1 MFAIFKIAIRNVF
14 AHKVKTMIVGSLIF
28 LGIFLMVLGN
38 SFLDSTSKGIQRA
51 YSNSVTGDIAVLKNI
66 DFDFSLF
73 GTWNNIGNLSVP
85 VVPDLEN
92 TLEFLKT
99 HPEVDVFTTVSSNML
114 MVNTGELSPDLWIMG
129 MAVDP
134 ESYTS
139 IFDIKDTIILH
150 EGRFLEPGEEGIV
163 LSSAV
168 VEYLMEYKDIEVH
181 PGDSLLLNGYSAN
194 GFRIREVPIR
204 GIFEYN
210 YVKGDM
216 YPMLPRTCFI
226 DQQNFNV
233 LNGIVVKQ
241 EQTPPPP
248 ELEEMLFNDSMDDLF
263 SETIEIGTTADQ
275 VETNLDSLL
284 GDMSVRHEL
293 SKVNNFDWQ
302 WLLLSLKNSDDSS
315 VKTFRADLE
324 NHFKQSF
331 STFEEKYILKPIK
344 IAQTLLEPNTPEFA
358 YIAGLLTLEEKN
370 SLSDSL
376 SIMDEDALSST
387 IVSIFT
393 SFLDKD
399 ELYEK
404 EAFKKIHFSSI
415 TNNLV
420 KKTQKDYELIRRNR
434 LILEELYPYALSPG
448 PDYMVSEWWHA
459 ASPMSTTTTAIQAS
473 MNFALI
479 IIFIVVIIIIMNTL
493 MISVMERTGEIGT
506 LRAIGGQKSFI
517 FYLFIT
523 ETMTIS
529 LIFGTLGMI
538 VGSLVITI
546 LGNIGIPAADG
557 SFLQMIAGGNSINPS
572 LSAWTIGFSL
582 LFMFVVGVLSSL
594 YPVFYAMKI
603 QPVEAMREE

>member
-1 MFAIFKIAIRNVF
+1 MGAIFKIAIRNVF
-14 AHKVKTMIVGSLIF
+14 AHKVKTLIVGSLIF

-51 YSNSVTGDIAVLKNI
+51 YSKSVTGEIAVLKNI
-66 DFDFSLF
+66 DFDYSLF

-85 VVPDLEN
+85 IIPDMEN
-92 TLEFLKT
+92 TLKFLKT
-99 HPEVDVFTTVSSNML
+99 HPEVDVLTTVSSNIL
-114 MVNTGELSPDLWIMG
+114 MVNTGELSPDYWIMG

-134 ESYTS
+134 ESYTA
-139 IFDIKDTIILH
+139 IFDIEDTMILH

-163 LSSAV
+163 ISSAV
-168 VEYLMEYKDIEVH
+168 VEYLKDYKDIEVH

-204 GIFEYN
+204 GIYEYR

-233 LNGIVVKQ
+233 LNGIVVRQ
-241 EQTPPPP
+241 EETPPPP
-248 ELEEMLFNDSMDDLF
+248 EFEEMLFNDSMEDLF
-263 SETIEIGTTADQ
+263 SETIEIGFTEVQ
-275 VETNLDSLL
+275 IETDLNSLL

-302 WLLLSLKNSDDSS
+302 WLLLSLKNRDDTS
-315 VKTFRADLE
+315 VKNFREDLE
-324 NHFKQSF
+324 KHFQISF
-331 STFEEKYILKPIK
+331 SQFEEHNILKPVK
-344 IAQTLLEPNTPEFA
+344 IAQTLLDPQTPEFT
-358 YIAGLLTLEEKN
+358 YISSLLTQNEKN
-370 SLSDSL
+370 ILSDAL
-376 SIMDEDALSST
+376 RLMDEETLT
-387 IVSIFT
+387 TNITQLFT
-393 SFLDKD
+393 SFLEME
-399 ELYEK
+399 ELYK
-404 EAFKKIHFSSI
+404 VEAFKEVYFSSI
-415 TNNLV
+415 TKNLV
-420 KKTQKDYELIRRNR
+420 KKNQKEYELIRRNR
-434 LILEELYPYALSPG
+434 LILEEIYPYALSPG
-448 PDYMVSEWWHA
+448 SDYMVSEWWHA
-459 ASPMSTTTTAIQAS
+459 ASPMSSTTVAIQAS

-506 LRAIGGQKSFI
+506 LRAMGGQKSFI
-517 FYLFIT
+517 FYLFIA

-529 LIFGTLGMI
+529 IIFGTIGI
-538 VGSLVITI
+538 IAGSLLITI
-546 LGNIGIPAADG
+546 LGNIGIPAAEG

-582 LFMFVVGVLSSL
+582 IFMLVVGFLSSL

-603 QPVEAMREE
+603 QPVEAMRED

>member
-1 MFAIFKIAIRNVF
+1 MYSIFKIAIRNVF
-14 AHKVKTMIVGSLIF
+14 EHKVKTMIVGSLIF

-51 YSNSVTGDIAVLKNI
+51 YSKSVTGEIAVLKNI

-85 VVPDLEN
+85 VIPDLEN
-92 TLEFLKT
+92 TLNYLKT
-99 HPEVDVFTTVSSNML
+99 HPEVDVLTTVSSNML

-134 ESYTS
+134 KSYTS
-139 IFDIKDTIILH
+139 IFDIKDTMILH

-168 VEYLMEYKDIEVH
+168 VEYLLEYKDIEVH

-204 GIFEYN
+204 GIYEYN

-241 EQTPPPP
+241 EETPPPP
-248 ELEEMLFNDSMDDLF
+248 EFEEMLFNDSMDDLF

-275 VETNLDSLL
+275 VETDLDSLL

-302 WLLLSLKNSDDSS
+302 WLLLSLKNTDDSS
-315 VKTFRADLE
+315 VKVFREDLE
-324 NHFKQSF
+324 EHFQQSF
-331 STFEEKYILKPIK
+331 SRFEENNILRPTK
-344 IAQTLLEPNTPEFA
+344 IAETLINPQTPEFI
-358 YIAGLLTLEEKN
+358 YISSMLTTDEIN
-370 SLSDSL
+370 ILSDAL
-376 SIMDEDALSST
+376 FLMDEETLTST

-393 SFLDKD
+393 SFLVRE
-399 ELYEK
+399 ELYQK
-404 EAFKKIHFSSI
+404 EAFNEIYFSSI

-420 KKTQKDYELIRRNR
+420 KKTQVDYELIRRNR
-434 LILEELYPYALSPG
+434 LILEEIYPYALSPG

-473 MNFALI
+473 MNFALT

-506 LRAIGGQKSFI
+506 LRAMGGQKSFI

-529 LIFGTLGMI
+529 LIFGTIGMI

-572 LSAWTIGFSL
+572 LSAWTIGFSFI
-582 LFMFVVGVLSSL
+582 FMLVVGVLSSL